1 MGEINFF
8 APYILKEQKKQK
20 VKNRIKL
27 GMLLCLLLAGGIS
40 SLLFFST
47 HQLKAEIQST
57 EEYLASP
64 EILQKIRQM
73 ETMKLRMEAGAQYYQ
88 ELMDMEA
95 RIDDAD
101 IINVKL
107 MDTLASTLPSGC
119 TFTDM
124 QLDVNSLNITGT
136 TMTNR
141 NVAEIE
147 YNLKKTG
154 LFEEVYVSIITNEK
168 GTRQFDLNAIFR

>member
-1 MGEINFF
+1 MGDINFF

-27 GMLLCLLLAGGIS
+27 GLLLVVLIAGGIS
-40 SLLFFST
+40 GVLFFST
-47 HQLKAEIQST
+47 HQLNAEIKAT
-57 EEYLASP
+57 EEYLKSP
-64 EILQKIRQM
+64 DIQDKIQQM

-88 ELMDMEA
+88 ELLDTEA
-95 RIDDAD
+95 RIDAAD

-107 MDTLASTLPSGC
+107 MDTLASTLPAGSA
-119 TFTDM
+119 FTDM
-124 QLDVNSLNITGT
+124 RLDVNSLDITGT
-136 TMTNR
+136 ALTNR

-154 LFEEVYVSIITNEK
+154 LFEEVYVSKITNEN
-168 GTRQFDLNAIFR
+168 GTRQFVLNAIFR